1 MWQSSRTGSVSYER
15 TSIVNVLFTNGI
27 TELTAFVLRE
37 TAYYNLCP
45 CDLPAEPVLLI
56 RVVSD
61 SLTVADRTV
70 NLLALICTVIRMDL
84 WPSSDAKPQM

>member
-1 MWQSSRTGSVSYER
+1 MSYER

-37 TAYYNLCP
+37 TAYHNLCP
-45 CDLPAEPVLLI
+45 RDLPAEPVLLI